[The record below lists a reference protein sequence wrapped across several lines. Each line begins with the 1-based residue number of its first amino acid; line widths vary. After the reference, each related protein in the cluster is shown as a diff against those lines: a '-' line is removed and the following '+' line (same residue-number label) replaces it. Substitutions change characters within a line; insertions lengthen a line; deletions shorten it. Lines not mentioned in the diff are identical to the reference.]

1 MALALGAMTGI
12 AVLWVPGA
20 LATRLLRIGSRDG
33 VIRLAQELALGL
45 SFWPIL
51 FLFTSLAGLSW
62 DATSARVIFALLVL
76 ALIVVSIR
84 SREERRKPDLI
95 GMTAMALTAIVAFT
109 RIRNVESIVLPLW
122 VDSVHHTMIVRLL
135 VDQGQLP
142 QSYAP
147 FIPESTFYYHWG
159 FHAVTAFVA
168 WISGQTSASE
178 LPRLILAFGQLLNVL
193 VFPAVY
199 CAAATLLRSR
209 RAALLAGTLAT
220 LVSIFPAY
228 YVSWGRYTQ
237 LCGLLVL
244 PVLAAS
250 FWKLARHPNARRAL
264 EVALLGAGLVLI
276 HVRVAVVFAILAA
289 VLVGL
294 LVLQRR
300 WRGLAWSAAAG
311 AVALALAMP
320 WIMHVARAP
329 QVRMI
334 VAPAAAERA
343 QWETSNAAP
352 DDLVWAPHN
361 PLLFTLASGGLFGFM
376 PFRLSLTARIAA
388 IAWWV
393 LLVVLLQRKATRKR
407 PGVDRRDGWR
417 IGVVVLWVAIT
428 ALLINLDRLGL
439 PRMRVL
445 PNSAAVIM
453 LFLPLAVV
461 GAHLL
466 RWVAD
471 ELLAPHRRRAALIA
485 LTLVIALVGAS
496 RLLHIVNPQTV
507 LATSAD
513 LHALE
518 WIRTHA
524 PSTARFAVGVQ
535 PWIGGSYIGNDGG
548 YWIPLVANRESI
560 LPPGLY
566 PWVMTA
572 DRVTTITR
580 QLGAWYEAGQLG
592 NAQIL
597 PALREQ
603 GVTHLYFGARNT
615 TPLRGV
621 VAASPLVSRVYAANN
636 VEIYAFR

>member
-1 MALALGAMTGI
+1 MAFALGAMTGI

-20 LATRLLRIGSRDG
+20 IATRILRIGSRDG
-33 VIRLAQELALGL
+33 VIRFAQEIAFGL

-51 FLFTSLAGLSW
+51 FLFTSLAGVSW
-62 DATSARVIFALLVL
+62 GAASARVFFALLV
-76 ALIVVSIR
+76 AVLIVLSVR
-84 SREERRKPDLI
+84 SRGERRRPDLI
-95 GMTAMALTAIVAFT
+95 GMTAMALMAIVAFT
-109 RIRNVESIVLPLW
+109 RIRHIESVVLPLW

-135 VDQGQLP
+135 VDHGRLP
-142 QSYAP
+142 ESYAP
-147 FIPESTFYYHWG
+147 FIPQSTFYYHWG

-168 WISGQTSASE
+168 WISGLTSSAE

-193 VFPAVY
+193 VFPAIY

-209 RAALLAGTLAT
+209 RAALLAATLAT

-250 FWKLARHPNARRAL
+250 FWKLARHPNAMRAI
-264 EVALLGAGLVLI
+264 EVALLGGGLVLI

-289 VLVGL
+289 ILVCL
-294 LVLQRR
+294 LIWQRR
-300 WRGLAWSAAAG
+300 WRGLAWCAAAG
-311 AVALALAMP
+311 AVALLIAMP
-320 WIMHVARAP
+320 WIVHVARAP

-352 DDLVWAPHN
+352 ADIVWAPHN
-361 PLLFTLASGGLFGFM
+361 PFLFTLSSGGLFGFT
-376 PFRLSLTARIAA
+376 PFRLSVTARVAA

-407 PGVDRRDGWR
+407 RGLDRRDGWR
-417 IGVVVLWVAIT
+417 IGIVVVWVAVT
-428 ALLINLDRLGL
+428 ALLINLDRIGL

-453 LFLPLAVV
+453 LFLPLAVL

-471 ELLAPHRRRAALIA
+471 ELLRPRRRRAAMIA
-485 LTLVIALVGAS
+485 LSLAIGLIGAS
-496 RLLHIVNPQTV
+496 RLLHIVNPATV

-518 WIRTHA
+518 WIRTTT
-524 PSTARFAVGVQ
+524 PPTARFAVGVQ

-548 YWIPLVANRESI
+548 YWIPLVAERESI

-566 PWVMTA
+566 PWVMTP

-580 QLGAWYEAGQLG
+580 QLGEWYEAGQLG
-592 NAQIL
+592 NAQAL
-597 PALREQ
+597 PALRRQ

-615 TPLRGV
+615 TPLRV
-621 VAASPLVSRVYAANN
+621 AVAASPLVSRVYAEDD